1 MNPSG
6 RIDQQTYLALYQK
19 TDMSAVKA
27 FVAKHGLK
35 AWRDVVKTQGMN
47 LAKDTTTQGITTG
60 LGLNFIDLR
69 APAYMLDPQYT
80 PIFNS
85 TARWSKVNAG
95 YGVQPT
101 WKAVTS
107 IDATNTFPGISEGN
121 INAYSSFTE
130 KNYSAPYVSFGTDDF
145 VTYEGI
151 SAAEGYEDTLGDAKM
166 WQLLRMRRLLE
177 RTYIG
182 GAANVGGSGT
192 PLQLAVTPTPT
203 GALSALLSTST
214 TAALPTGSYA
224 AAWCVALA
232 YRAVVASN
240 NTLSTGLVTQ
250 YGRVSAD
257 GSATDT
263 INGGTAQVSAAS
275 TGVIGPTTSPLPN
288 ILFQVAPT
296 AGAWGYA
303 WFVEVNTTISF
314 SPSAAS
320 AKLTA
325 TNAAGQFY
333 SSAPA
338 FVYYGQSQGTQT
350 AAYTGTGGYHGFNY
364 DNSTN
369 ALDTDGILTIASN
382 SNYTTNLP
390 TGSYPAGTGVTVLP
404 GGADLHGAGLTNG
417 GSVGTITEIDRL
429 LYAVQSATLTS
440 PTAIFL
446 STDLVNVF
454 RSAFLVGATGS
465 PQANFFFPNGAKG
478 EDGIAINTHIA
489 DYCNVFA
496 LNGQAFIPVM
506 QHPYLPPG
514 TVLLDCANLGEAY
527 ANSRMG
533 ETRGVFVR
541 RDLYGIEFAQNTRK
555 YPFGV
560 FSEEV
565 FAHKSPNILGYLKS
579 VGQFGATAL
588 F

>member
-27 FVAKHGLK
+27 FVAKNGIK

-47 LAKDTTTQGITTG
+47 LAKDATTQGVTTG

-69 APAYMLDPQYT
+69 APAYMLDPQFT

-85 TARWSKVNAG
+85 MPRWSKVNAG

-101 WKAVTS
+101 WKAVTN
-107 IDATNTFPGISEGN
+107 IDATNTFPGVSEGN
-121 INAYSSFTE
+121 INSYSSFAE

-166 WQLLRMRRLLE
+166 WQLLRMRRMLE
-177 RTYIG
+177 RTYLG
-182 GAANVGGSGT
+182 GASTTGAAGN
-192 PLQLAVTPTPT
+192 PLQLGTTGTPV
-203 GALSALLSTST
+203 GSLT
-214 TAALPTGSYA
+214 TAGPAPTANLPAGSYA
-224 AAWCVALA
+224 AAYCVALA

-240 NTLSTGLVTQ
+240 NSVATGLVTQ

-263 INGGTAQVSAAS
+263 INGGTAIISAAS
-275 TGVIGPTTSPLPN
+275 NVVGPTVSGSAPN
-288 ILFQVAPT
+288 ILFEVTPK

-303 WFVEVNTTISF
+303 WFVETNTSTTF
-314 SPSAAS
+314 SPSPAS
-320 AKLTA
+320 AVLMA
-325 TNAAGQFY
+325 TNAAGQFF
-333 SSAPA
+333 SSASA
-338 FVYYGQSQGTQT
+338 FIYNGQTPGTQT
-350 AAYTGTGGYHGFNY
+350 AAYAGTGGYHGFSY

-390 TGSYPAGTGVTVLP
+390 TASYPAKTGVTVLP

-417 GSVGTITEIDRL
+417 GSVGTITEIDNL
-429 LYAVQSATLTS
+429 LYAIQNGTLTS

-446 STDLVNVF
+446 STDLVSVF

-465 PQANFFFPNGAKG
+465 PQANFFFPNGARA
-478 EDGIAINTHIA
+478 EDGISVNTHIA

-514 TVLLDCANLGEAY
+514 TVLMDCANLGEAY
-527 ANSRMG
+527 SNSRMG

-565 FAHKSPNILGYLKS
+565 FAQKTPNILGYLKG
-579 VGQFGATAL
+579 VGAFGATAL

>member
-35 AWRDVVKTQGMN
+35 AWHAVVKTQGMN
-47 LAKDTTTQGITTG
+47 LAKDATTQGVTTG
-60 LGLNFIDLR
+60 LGLNFVDLR
-69 APAYMLDPQYT
+69 APSYMLDPQFT
-80 PIFNS
+80 HIFN
-85 TARWSKVNAG
+85 TMPRWSKVNAG

-130 KNYSAPYVSFGTDDF
+130 KDYSAPYVSFGTDDF

-151 SAAEGYEDTLGDAKM
+151 SASEGYEDALGDAKM
-166 WQLLRMRRLLE
+166 WQLLRMRRMLE
-177 RTYIG
+177 RTYLG
-182 GAANVGGSGT
+182 GVASVGGSGT
-192 PLQLAVTPTPT
+192 PLALGTTATPT
-203 GALSALLSTST
+203 GALTALGGTP
-214 TAALPTGSYA
+214 TALLPTGSYA
-224 AAWCVALA
+224 SAYCVALA

-240 NTLSTGLVTQ
+240 NTLAAGIVTQ

-263 INGGTAQVSAAS
+263 INGGTAIISATFS
-275 TGVIGPTTSPLPN
+275 NVVGPTTSPLPN
-288 ILFQVAPT
+288 ILFQVAPK

-303 WFVEVNTTISF
+303 WFVETNTSSSF
-314 SPSAAS
+314 SPEAAS
-320 AKLTA
+320 SYLTA
-325 TNAAGQFY
+325 TNAAGQFF
-333 SSAPA
+333 SSASA
-338 FVYYGQSQGTQT
+338 FVYNGQAKGTQT
-350 AAYTGTGGYHGFNY
+350 AAYAGTGGYYGFAH
-364 DNSTN
+364 DNSVN
-369 ALDTDGILTIASN
+369 ALDTDGLLTIASN
-382 SNYTTNLP
+382 SNYTTGLP
-390 TGSYPAGTGVTVLP
+390 TASYPAGTGVTVLA

-429 LYAVQSATLTS
+429 LFALQTATLTS
-440 PTAIFL
+440 PTAIYL
-446 STDLVNVF
+446 STDLVGCF

-465 PQANFFFPNGAKG
+465 PQANFFFPNGARA
-478 EDGIAINTHIA
+478 EDGLAINTHIA

-496 LNGQAFIPVM
+496 TNGQAFIPVM
-506 QHPYLPPG
+506 QHPYLPAG
-514 TVLLDCANLGEAY
+514 TVLLDCANLGEQY
-527 ANSRMG
+527 SNSRMG

-565 FAHKSPNILGYLKS
+565 FAHKAPNTIGYLKS
-579 VGQFGATAL
+579 VGAFGTAAL